1 MDTDLSSKTDQEII
15 EFLGQQF
22 DMLRRTKAI
31 QDQELLER
39 GGAHVESL
47 NKFRQGTG
55 NPTLKTLIRLLRGIG
70 ELDRLEALMRAP
82 ETDFRPS
89 GKTAKPLPKRI
100 KKPDKQTKPIMNWK
114 AP

>member
-1 MDTDLSSKTDQEII
+1 MDIDLSSKTDQEVI

-22 DMLRRTKAI
+22 DILRRTKAI

-39 GGAHVESL
+39 GGAHAESL

-70 ELDRLEALMRAP
+70 ELDRLEVLMRAP
-82 ETDFRPS
+82 EPDFRPS
-89 GKTAKPLPKRI
+89 GQAVKPLPKRI
-100 KKPDKQTKPIMNWK
+100 KKPVKPTKPIMDWK
-114 AP
+114 SK